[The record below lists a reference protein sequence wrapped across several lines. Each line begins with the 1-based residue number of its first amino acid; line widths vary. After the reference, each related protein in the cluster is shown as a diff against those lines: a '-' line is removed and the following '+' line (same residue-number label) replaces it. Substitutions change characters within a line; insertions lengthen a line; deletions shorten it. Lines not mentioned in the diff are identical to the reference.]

1 MSVSLGDLAE
11 RFGCELRGD
20 PETRVSRVATLG
32 NAGSGSI
39 AFLANPAYRKFLAAT
54 KASAVILASN
64 DAGQCPTPALLTDN
78 PYLIYARV
86 ARLLN
91 PPVAFEPGISAHAV
105 VENGAQI
112 AADARVEHGAVVG
125 QGAVVGGGS
134 VVGPRCVVGEVVRI
148 GRDCRLIASVT
159 VCHHV
164 QIGDRCIIHPGA
176 VIGAD
181 GFGIAQVGEAW
192 EKVPQL
198 GSVRI
203 GDDVEI
209 GANTTI
215 DRGAIEDTVIAAG
228 VKLDNQIQ
236 IGHNVRI
243 GEHTVVAGCTGISGS
258 TSIGKRCMIAGASG
272 ISGHLEITDDVILL
286 AASVVLT
293 SIPKP
298 GVYASSL
305 THDDARRWRKN
316 SARFKYLDEIA
327 RRTKKIERDL
337 DEMKKKLE
345 QDDD

>member
-11 RFGCELRGD
+11 RFGCEVRGD
-20 PETRVSRVATLG
+20 TDTRITRVATLV
-32 NAGSGSI
+32 NAGPGCI
-39 AFLANPAYRKFLAAT
+39 TFLANPAYRKFLKAT
-54 KASAVILASN
+54 KASAVILADS
-64 DAGQCPTPALLTDN
+64 DVGECPTPALLADN

-86 ARLLN
+86 ATLLN
-91 PPVAFEPGISAHAV
+91 PPAAFEPGVSQHAV
-105 VENGAQI
+105 VEAGAEI
-112 AADARVEHGAVVG
+112 AADAGVAHGAVIE
-125 QGAVVGGGS
+125 QGAVIGAGS
-134 VVGPRCVVGEVVRI
+134 MVGPRCVVGRGARI
-148 GRDCRLIASVT
+148 GRECRLTASVT
-159 VCHHV
+159 LCHDVHL
-164 QIGDRCIIHPGA
+164 GDRCIVHPGA

-181 GFGIAQVGEAW
+181 GFGIAQDGEGW

-215 DRGAIEDTVIAAG
+215 DRGAIDDTVIGAG

-236 IGHNVRI
+236 IGHNVQI
-243 GEHTVVAGCTGISGS
+243 GEHTVVAGCAGISGS

-272 ISGHLEITDDVILL
+272 IAGHLEIADDVILL
-286 AASVVLT
+286 AASVVLS

-316 SARFKYLDEIA
+316 SARFKYLDDMA
-327 RRTKKIERDL
+327 RQTKRIERDL
-337 DEMKKKLE
+337 EKVKKRLE
-345 QDDD
+345 QDDE

>member
-32 NAGSGSI
+32 NAGNGSI
-39 AFLANPAYRKFLAAT
+39 AFLANPTYRKFLAST
-54 KASAVILASN
+54 RASAVILASD
-64 DAGQCPTPALLTDN
+64 DADHCPTPALLTDN

-86 ARLLN
+86 ATLLN
-91 PPVAFEPGISAHAV
+91 PPAGFEPGISEHAV
-105 VENGAQI
+105 VEAGAEI

-125 QGAVVGGGS
+125 DGAIVGGGS
-134 VVGPRCVVGEVVRI
+134 IIGPRCVVGEGVRI
-148 GRDCRLIASVT
+148 GRDCHLVASVT
-159 VCHHV
+159 LCHHV
-164 QIGDRCIIHPGA
+164 QMGNRCIVHPGV

-181 GFGIAQVGEAW
+181 GFGIAQDGEAW

-198 GSVRI
+198 GTVCI

-215 DRGAIEDTVIAAG
+215 DRGAIEDTVIGAG

-243 GEHTVVAGCTGISGS
+243 GEHTVVAGCAGISGS

-298 GVYASSL
+298 GVYASAL

-316 SARFKYLDEIA
+316 SARFKYLDEMA
-327 RRTKKIERDL
+327 RRTKRIERDL
-337 DEMKKKLE
+337 GEVKKKLE
-345 QDDD
+345 QEDD